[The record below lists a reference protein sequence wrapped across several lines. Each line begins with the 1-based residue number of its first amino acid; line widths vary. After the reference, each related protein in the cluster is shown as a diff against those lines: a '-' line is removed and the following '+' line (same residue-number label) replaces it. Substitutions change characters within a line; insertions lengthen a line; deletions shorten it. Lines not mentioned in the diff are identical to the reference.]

1 MQICHAYLS
10 YQRNEVNS
18 FASNPAW
25 PSYADADVDADVDV
39 DVDVDCTDKCKVS
52 NN

>member
-25 PSYADADVDADVDV
+25 PSYADADANV